1 MLLFVFLVEV
11 AGLELAASSS
21 RSRKNMFFEHH
32 CLHIVRIFR
41 EITPFCTLFPLF
53 PYRTI
58 PVVVTYVVKPKIQL
72 KAENRDLGKAFPL
85 H

>member
-1 MLLFVFLVEV
+1 MVEV
-11 AGLELAASSS
+11 AGLELAASST
-21 RSRKNMFFEHH
+21 RSRKNVFFEHH

-41 EITPFCTLFPLF
+41 ENAPFCTLFPLF

-58 PVVVTYVVKPKIQL
+58 PVVVSYVVKPKIRL
-72 KAENRDLGKAFPL
+72 KAENGEPVKAFSP

>member
-1 MLLFVFLVEV
+1 MVEV
-11 AGLELAASSS
+11 TGFEPAASWS

-41 EITPFCTLFPLF
+41 ENAPLCTLFPLF

-58 PVVVTYVVKPKIQL
+58 PVVVSYVVKPGRTVKS
-72 KAENRDLGKAFPL
+72 GKWRALESLFPS
-85 H
+85 